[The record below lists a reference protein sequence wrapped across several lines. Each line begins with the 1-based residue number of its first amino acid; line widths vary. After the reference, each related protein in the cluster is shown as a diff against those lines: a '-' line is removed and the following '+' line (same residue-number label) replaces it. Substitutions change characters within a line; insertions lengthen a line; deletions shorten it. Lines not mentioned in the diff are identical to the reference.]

1 MNLNKNTLSEQVY
14 DILRSDILTQKIP
27 CGEKLTLT
35 ALKERFQISTTP
47 IRDAL
52 TRLEKDGL
60 LKYYSNIGVNVID
73 LDANDLRELF
83 TFIGDLDSIAIRY
96 AAKYPHQDEICRALE
111 QNLQE
116 TEHALDT
123 SDLVKWRSCSDGLH
137 LVFYE
142 FCDNSRLCASALQMR
157 SQLTIYSNRYE
168 KLPEKRRI
176 VFAEHQKIA
185 SAYIDKNPEEA
196 VRYMQLHL
204 QNSLKQALEFL

>member
-116 TEHALDT
+116 TERALDT

-142 FCDNSRLCASALQMR
+142 FCSNSRLCASALQMR